1 MTDARLAAR
10 VERAVIDT
18 VRQHRTDDAAAE
30 IAEVVDGI
38 LAAGRSETASVIA
51 ESLLNGIRSA
61 TPRLD
66 RVRIAVTGTGW
77 IGGGI
82 GSVEDVMLNLV
93 RAAERE
99 VLLTA
104 YSITA
109 GSSRVIDEIERAV
122 ATGVKTRLI
131 IDRFDEQE
139 PAIRQRL
146 QQLAG
151 QFPVTLTIHDFAG
164 GGGGSHLHAKTLVV
178 DRRKAVIGS
187 ANLTFH
193 GLMTAH
199 ELAVVLDGPTVETIA
214 QRIDLLL
221 ACSWVREV
229 EL

>member
-1 MTDARLAAR
+1 MADDVGRILAG
-10 VERAVIDT
+10 VGQI
-18 VRQHRTDDAAAE
+18 DAA
-30 IAEVVDGI
+30 G
-38 LAAGRSETASVIA
+38 VIA
-51 ESLLNGIRSA
+51 ESILNGIRA
-61 TPRLD
+61 AAPQLD
-66 RVRIAVTGTGW
+66 RLRIAVTGTGW

-82 GSVEDVMLNLV
+82 GSVEDVMLSLLKEAG
-93 RAAERE
+93 RD

-104 YSITA
+104 YSITG
-109 GSSRVIDEIERAV
+109 GSSRVIDGIEQAV
-122 ATGVKTRLI
+122 ATGVRTRLI

-151 QFPVTLTIHDFAG
+151 QFPATLTIHDFAG

-199 ELAVVLDGPTVETIA
+199 ELAVVLDGPTVEKIA